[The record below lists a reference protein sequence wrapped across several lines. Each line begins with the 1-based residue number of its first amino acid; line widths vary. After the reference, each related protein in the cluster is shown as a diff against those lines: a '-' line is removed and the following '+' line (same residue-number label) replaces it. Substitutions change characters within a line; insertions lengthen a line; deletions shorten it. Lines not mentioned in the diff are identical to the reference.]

1 MQQGSVKPS
10 KFQTQRQG
18 NLNKNPIASKLKYVS
33 IALLQSPFPNL
44 TIYTI
49 VPIPRMTN
57 SGIKKYKVI
66 SSNLSKSPT
75 LRETIIYPLF
85 DRYIKSQIP
94 FWRFSVFSYLH
105 IAQIM

>member
-1 MQQGSVKPS
+1 MQQGSVNPS

-49 VPIPRMTN
+49 VLFAIVK
-57 SGIKKYKVI
+57 IIDYA
-66 SSNLSKSPT
+66 LSLS
-75 LRETIIYPLF
+75 
-85 DRYIKSQIP
+85 
-94 FWRFSVFSYLH
+94 
-105 IAQIM
+105 